1 MEDTVIP
8 IGDHNTHNGKQEF
21 KTTHNGR
28 HEEFTPH
35 YRKQVTMITCSPK
48 MENIVT
54 WSDEDN
60 SVVCWHISDNQKE
73 LEPKHKI
80 SLKNNENFINYD
92 ENKVYS
98 KYIES
103 RYSKN
108 FGDIKNWFTVSD
120 DKFVSMPI
128 EKIDL
133 KIKYITRIKIGIF
146 NFISGENLLLI
157 LPHSEI
163 IVETLAFL
171 DGNKLIMISK
181 DPLYRIYNFTRKD
194 DEFIHKST
202 IKMESYDE
210 KIFISNGKLFLYHEK
225 LGSITKWDINTSKFE
240 AHFLFDNSFSVDN
253 MKLSDDG
260 VLLFV
265 YGKKIV
271 DNLRE
276 EPYPCISIY
285 SADHGIR
292 FTTYK
297 YNKTVIIDAVYLIA
311 RDIGARLLVVYHKSY
326 KINKDNYRFSICDPF
341 AQYSPDKLYV
351 KIKDLFKDFD
361 VEFDNSFENNF
372 ENKYIIKYDKIVG
385 FNYSGTLVIKDLIK
399 DLIKDTGP
407 NWISYLRNTLKDSDS
422 IYMSSISEQIIGLIN
437 KEATFAIDK
446 KPQYSKHLV
455 TWTFEHKNIYEKKND
470 KINDKINVKPHIFL
484 TAKFKNDE
492 TKSDTIQI
500 VPAIYIN
507 AGNDDK
513 KFVEECD
520 CLDNDDLVMVTA
532 LGVLI
537 WTFNTKVNKIELNY
551 FWDDERNSWEWNKI
565 KVIKLFYEIDE
576 ENFDEK
582 KFDIKKLKKTSYFL
596 PPSSYISMIRYN
608 HAFIQPIL

>member
-28 HEEFTPH
+28 HELFTPH
-35 YRKQVTMITCSPK
+35 YRKQVIMITCSPK

-98 KYIES
+98 EYIES
-103 RYSKN
+103 KYSEN
-108 FGDIKNWFTVSD
+108 FGDIKNWFTVSN

-128 EKIDL
+128 EKKIDL
-133 KIKYITRIKIGIF
+133 KIKYISKTKEKDEMKAVSKIEEKVVTRIKI
-146 NFISGENLLLI
+146 
-157 LPHSEI
+157 
-163 IVETLAFL
+163 
-171 DGNKLIMISK
+171 
-181 DPLYRIYNFTRKD
+181 
-194 DEFIHKST
+194 
-202 IKMESYDE
+202 
-210 KIFISNGKLFLYHEK
+210 
-225 LGSITKWDINTSKFE
+225 GSITKWDINTSKFE
-240 AHFLFDNSFSVDN
+240 AYFLFDNSFSVDN

-285 SADHGIR
+285 SADRGIR

-326 KINKDNYRFSICDPF
+326 KINKGNYRFSICDPF

-361 VEFDNSFENNF
+361 VEFDNIFVNIF

-399 DLIKDTGP
+399 DLIKDTEP

-455 TWTFEHKNIYEKKND
+455 TWTFEHKNIYEKK
-470 KINDKINVKPHIFL
+470 K
-484 TAKFKNDE
+484 
-492 TKSDTIQI
+492 
-500 VPAIYIN
+500 
-507 AGNDDK
+507 
-513 KFVEECD
+513 
-520 CLDNDDLVMVTA
+520 
-532 LGVLI
+532 
-537 WTFNTKVNKIELNY
+537 
-551 FWDDERNSWEWNKI
+551 
-565 KVIKLFYEIDE
+565 
-576 ENFDEK
+576 
-582 KFDIKKLKKTSYFL
+582 
-596 PPSSYISMIRYN
+596 
-608 HAFIQPIL
+608 